1 MEPDTNHRP
10 LSTSRALYM
19 SSNATGPDVEFSK
32 LENIYGYEPEVFS
45 MHGNSVTQRKT
56 YDQHVPF
63 VVI

>member
-1 MEPDTNHRP
+1 
-10 LSTSRALYM
+10 M

-56 YDQHVPF
+56 YDQHVRF